1 MYEIKK
7 EENMKIFARLH
18 AGEKRD
24 IGVEEGQREKNEDEE
39 MSLTLT
45 MCERQVHWYG
55 CNALSIR
62 LVNHVASIPICPWY
76 HLPLF
81 LSLASLFAFLSVCLM
96 VCLFIRSFVSA
107 TPSGRN
113 GTSLSQPGSNSR
125 L

>member
-62 LVNHVASIPICPWY
+62 LVSHVANIPIWPWY
-76 HLPLF
+76 HL
-81 LSLASLFAFLSVCLM
+81 V
-96 VCLFIRSFVSA
+96 VCLFLASVHMVMMDLVPLRHYKNPTVIGD
-107 TPSGRN
+107 P
-113 GTSLSQPGSNSR
+113 L
-125 L
+125 